1 MRLIHTSLNSSQNP
15 SSDYTLKEDL
25 AGDFGG
31 CIVVSRN
38 ISWITLFNS
47 TRIVIGENPASGVF
61 GGPTFCGGRSII
73 CSRQSNAI
81 HDRRVQSS

>member
-1 MRLIHTSLNSSQNP
+1 MRLIRASLNSRQDP

-38 ISWITLFNS
+38 ISWITLFNP
-47 TRIVIGENPASGVF
+47 TRMVMSENPASGVS
-61 GGPTFCGGRSII
+61 GSPTFRGGRGII